1 MWTRKDY
8 EREAQNIA
16 KAFSATKGEQSIN
29 KLAAESARINN
40 LNPEGIRTLVRLAN
54 VDAFNEEFSKMSGDD
69 RILDFT
75 TGDPEQVIAELQN
88 DAETKV
94 ASIQR
99 VLSGSPEYD
108 QAVDYEID
116 PVLQLAPMEKAAEAE
131 PEEPKIP
138 RHEAILLLKRA
149 AEEFGGKVR
158 QGEMAWIDLMEK
170 AAQSIRVLGDIR
182 EADKLEKDAL
192 AVVGTTVVPELHM
205 LAKMTGR
212 EYTLTTEKVASVLDK
227 HLAVPSRSHRPIIT
241 MLEKASMTRAK
252 RNENKKCLEFVREK
266 LSAVE

>member
-16 KAFSATKGEQSIN
+16 KVFSTTKGEQSIN
-29 KLAAESARINN
+29 KLAAESARANN

-88 DAETKV
+88 EAETKV
-94 ASIQR
+94 ASVQR
-99 VLSGSPEYD
+99 TLSGSSKYD
-108 QAVDYEID
+108 RAVDYEID
-116 PVLQLAPMEKAAEAE
+116 PVSPLPPMEKVAEE
-131 PEEPKIP
+131 SPEESRIP
-138 RHEAILLLKRA
+138 RHKAILLLKRA
-149 AEEFGGKVR
+149 ADEFTEKMR
-158 QGEMAWIDLMEK
+158 QEEMAWIDLMEK
-170 AAQSIRVLGDIR
+170 AAQSTRVLGDVR
-182 EADKLEKDAL
+182 KADLLEKDAL
-192 AVVGTTVVPELHM
+192 AIAGTVLVPELHM

-212 EYTLTTEKVASVLDK
+212 EYTLTSEKVASVIDK

-241 MLEKASMTRAK
+241 MLEKASTTRTK